1 MSGRLINENFE
12 TPFNN
17 LVLSTMDTIDPFMV
31 QAGVYPNFLT
41 MLSFIFELNG
51 VQKLNVGRWKEAI
64 FSILLGRIIDV
75 YDGNYA
81 RRRNKTTEF
90 GSQLD
95 SATDLISFI
104 MLWYVLISRYGN
116 KRCSA
121 VLTLLVFMFIFSKI
135 HSGCRDVYT
144 EKKSNNILE
153 EQFKS
158 WCSVPKSHLEEFL
171 HKSKWFGT
179 NHVILLVLVLVFMF
193 ETNRIS

>member
-17 LVLSTMDTIDPFMV
+17 LVLSTMDTVDPFMI

-41 MLSFIFELNG
+41 MLSFIIELNG
-51 VQKLNVGRWKEAI
+51 IQKLNIGRWQEAI

-81 RRRNKTTEF
+81 RRRSDTTEF

-121 VLTLLVFMFIFSKI
+121 VLTLLIFMFIFSKI
-135 HSGCRDVYT
+135 HSGN
-144 EKKSNNILE
+144 K
-153 EQFKS
+153 
-158 WCSVPKSHLEEFL
+158 
-171 HKSKWFGT
+171 
-179 NHVILLVLVLVFMF
+179 
-193 ETNRIS
+193 ETPPFFAISRYER